1 MQTLAQSPASLYR
14 KVDLDARIE
23 ASQSSDLTRICLE
36 EVIAALGQVLVRLEQ
51 DPAGVPRDALSRA
64 HGIALW
70 LMRTIAPENLLRDQ
84 LTQFYGGLEKTLRD
98 NLVQPR
104 FGEIRQARQ
113 DYKDLLQA
121 AISAG

>member
-1 MQTLAQSPASLYR
+1 MHTLSQNPASVYR

-36 EVIAALGQVLVRLEQ
+36 EVIAALGQALVRLEQ
-51 DPAGVPRDALSRA
+51 DPTAVPRDALSRA

-70 LMRTIAPENLLRDQ
+70 LMRTIAPDNPLRDQ
-84 LTQFYGGLEKTLRD
+84 LTQFYGGLEKTLRG
-98 NLVQPR
+98 NMVRPR

-113 DYKDLLQA
+113 DYHDLLQA
-121 AISAG
+121 ALTAE